1 MTDYRAPLAD
11 IDFVLNRVCGLDR
24 ILQLPGFIDADSSMV
39 RDLLE
44 EAGRFM
50 EDKVAPLN
58 KVGDNFGVKLNADST
73 ITTAPGLICAALMN
87 SGLPNAAIKISACW
101 HISSKFGVRECVNVT
116 VQFP

>member
-44 EAGRFM
+44 EAARFM

-73 ITTAPGLICAALMN
+73 ITTAPGFPAAYQAYVDAGWGAVPFE
-87 SGLPNAAIKISACW
+87 SGY
-101 HISSKFGVRECVNVT
+101 GGGG
-116 VQFP
+116 